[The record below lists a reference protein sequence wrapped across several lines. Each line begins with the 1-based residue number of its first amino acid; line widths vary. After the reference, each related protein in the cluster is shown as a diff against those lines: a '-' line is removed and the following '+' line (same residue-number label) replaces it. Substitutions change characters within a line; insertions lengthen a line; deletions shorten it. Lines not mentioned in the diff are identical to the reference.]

1 MNNYNKAF
9 RAYDIRGVFGSD
21 IDAYFCF
28 IMGYATGQDLIEK
41 YGISASILIS
51 SDTRKIN
58 TALIDQYI
66 IWLTQAGITHID
78 SVQVS
83 ANTDYPYGITSSS
96 AAYCIGQNDWD
107 MTAIFTASHNPA
119 EYTGIKC
126 FDRFASLTPTTHL
139 QNIFQKAYS
148 MWKDK
153 TIPDSIK
160 PYTSNNLL
168 VAEKI
173 QKYYD
178 SIEKKRS
185 QLQKNHKFVVD
196 FCHGS
201 AVSFEK
207 TFYETYAN
215 NHLITMINDYPDG
228 TFPAHEWDTWEAHNY
243 QQIIQKVQE
252 QEAEFGI
259 MFDGDADRIGIVS
272 NTGEI
277 VSGDILY
284 AIIAKQVLQDTKK
297 ENPILLYDC
306 MSSKIVKETIEAN
319 NGIPQVSRVGRFF
332 INNKM
337 IELDA
342 LAGGEVS
349 GHYMFWELWCV
360 ESVLIAQYYIMKE
373 LESYNDMQSMINQY
387 KKYYKWP
394 VQSIIVQ
401 DKEKVLQN
409 IKEAFREHKQENLDG
424 ISVYTDTYR
433 FNARSSNTEDKVR
446 FTVEADTKEIR
457 DTVVDKIQN
466 SIHN

>member
-1 MNNYNKAF
+1 MEKYVKAF
-9 RAYDIRGVFGSD
+9 RAYDIRGLFEKE

-28 IMGYATGQDLIEK
+28 IMGYATGQDLIQK
-41 YGISASILIS
+41 YGESACILIS

-78 SVQVS
+78 SVQSS
-83 ANTDYPYGITSSS
+83 ASTDYPYGITSSS
-96 AAYCIGQNDWD
+96 AAYHIGQKDRD

-126 FDRFASLTPTTHL
+126 FDKTAALTPTTHL
-139 QNIFQKAYS
+139 QDIFIQAYNIRKG
-148 MWKDK
+148 KE
-153 TIPDSIK
+153 IPHEAK
-160 PYTSNNLL
+160 PYTSKTDSIKQ
-168 VAEKI
+168 KI
-173 QKYYD
+173 QAYYNT
-178 SIEKKRS
+178 IQKKRS

-207 TFYETYAN
+207 IFYENYAT

-243 QQIIQKVQE
+243 QQLIQEVHKQG
-252 QEAEFGI
+252 AEFWV

-277 VSGDILY
+277 IPGDILY
-284 AIIAKQVLQDTKK
+284 AIIAKQILQNTTQNKA
-297 ENPILLYDC
+297 ILLYDC
-306 MSSKIVKETIEAN
+306 MSSKIVGETIEKNWWIAQ
-319 NGIPQVSRVGRFF
+319 ISRVGRFF

-337 IELDA
+337 IELNA
-342 LAGGEVS
+342 LAGWEVS
-349 GHYMFWELWCV
+349 GHYMFGELWCV

-373 LESYNDMQSMINQY
+373 LESYNDMQSMIHEY

-394 VQSIIVQ
+394 VQSTVVQ
-401 DKEKVLQN
+401 DKEKVLEN
-409 IKEAFREHKQENLDG
+409 IKKTFSQNKQETLDG

-433 FNARSSNTEDKVR
+433 FNARASNTENKIR
-446 FTVEADTKEIR
+446 FTVEADNKEIR
-457 DTVVDKIQN
+457 DTVVDKLQ
-466 SIHN
+466 SIINT